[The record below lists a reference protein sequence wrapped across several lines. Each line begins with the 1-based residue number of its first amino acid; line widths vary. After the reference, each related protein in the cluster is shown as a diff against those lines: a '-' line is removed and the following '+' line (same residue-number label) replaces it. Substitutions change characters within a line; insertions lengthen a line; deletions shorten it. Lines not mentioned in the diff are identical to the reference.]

1 MTHVTCRLTAK
12 NRDQLR
18 NPTRGNRVWTT
29 FTFFVTDVAPR
40 RSGRCSA
47 TPKFADSRRTL
58 PRTGGRERSGT
69 SASNSKHA
77 VRDDDD
83 DGQQI
88 NPGRT
93 DGRAGGPGSLGGG
106 VSELDTAQ
114 FPGVPRA
121 CVLAF
126 YRSRSV
132 TTAAR
137 SGARP
142 ALRVSSATD
151 LNPGWV
157 IAAEFH

>member
-1 MTHVTCRLTAK
+1 
-12 NRDQLR
+12 
-18 NPTRGNRVWTT
+18 
-29 FTFFVTDVAPR
+29 
-40 RSGRCSA
+40 
-47 TPKFADSRRTL
+47 L
-58 PRTGGRERSGT
+58 PDIAEDGRTGERSGT

-77 VRDDDD
+77 VRDDDDD

-114 FPGVPRA
+114 LPGVPRA
-121 CVLAF
+121 RVLAF

-132 TTAAR
+132 TAAAR
-137 SGARP
+137 SGARA

-151 LNPGWV
+151 LNPGCRV
-157 IAAEFH
+157 IAEFH